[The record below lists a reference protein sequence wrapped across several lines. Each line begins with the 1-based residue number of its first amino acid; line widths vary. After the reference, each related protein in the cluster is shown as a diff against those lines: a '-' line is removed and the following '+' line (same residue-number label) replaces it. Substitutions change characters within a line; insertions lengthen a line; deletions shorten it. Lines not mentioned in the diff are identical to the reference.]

1 MSNGVKIT
9 LIVILALSTLVV
21 IPLFWG
27 VGQYNHVVA
36 MDEQVKSQWAQ
47 VENQLKRRYD
57 LIPNLV
63 ETVKGYA
70 KHEKELFEN
79 IANARTKYFQAN
91 TVKDKVQASQQ
102 LEGVL
107 SRLLMLQENYPQL
120 KANESFLKLQDSL
133 EGTENRIAVERRHY
147 NEVALGYNTMVRSF
161 PRNIVANSFGF
172 RQKAYFEALVEI
184 SPAAVVNARFVI
196 ARKSLFKRKN
206 SRPIEQYEIRNAST
220 CLFECAY
227 AVTRSRDFRL

>member
-1 MSNGVKIT
+1 MSNGIKT
-9 LIVILALSTLVV
+9 LLIIFAVIAVAAILT
-21 IPLFWG
+21 IMWG
-27 VGQYNHVVA
+27 VGQYNQVVS

-70 KHEKELFEN
+70 KHEKDVFTD

-91 TVKDKVQASQQ
+91 TVKDKIQASQQ

-107 SRLLMLQENYPQL
+107 SRLLMLQEAFPQL

-133 EGTENRIAVERRHY
+133 EGTENRIAVERKRY
-147 NEVALGYNTMVRSF
+147 NDDVQSLNTYRRTVFGRFIASLAGVNEAQYYEVPQTERETPKVKF
-161 PRNIVANSFGF
+161 
-172 RQKAYFEALVEI
+172 
-184 SPAAVVNARFVI
+184 
-196 ARKSLFKRKN
+196 
-206 SRPIEQYEIRNAST
+206 
-220 CLFECAY
+220 
-227 AVTRSRDFRL
+227 